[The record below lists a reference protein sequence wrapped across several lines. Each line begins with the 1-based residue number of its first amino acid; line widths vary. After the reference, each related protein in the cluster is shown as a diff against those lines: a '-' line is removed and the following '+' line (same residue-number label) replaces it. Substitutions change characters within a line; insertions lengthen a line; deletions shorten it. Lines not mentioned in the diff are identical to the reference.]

1 MTVAM
6 TKVITYTRKILLLQ
20 ERVRYG
26 DISYETSQLSVIDYL
41 CFIAKASAS
50 NIVQKHKRQNFERIV
65 EINLQLDLMSLKVI
79 SNLNISV
86 ILQLIL

>member
-6 TKVITYTRKILLLQ
+6 TKAITYTRKTLLLQ
-20 ERVRYG
+20 ERIRYG
-26 DISYETSQLSVIDYL
+26 DISYETSQLSVADYL

-50 NIVQKHKRQNFERIV
+50 NIAQKHKRQNFERIV

>member
-6 TKVITYTRKILLLQ
+6 TKAITYTRKILLLQ
-20 ERVRYG
+20 ERLRYG
-26 DISYETSQLSVIDYL
+26 DISYETSQLSAIDYL
-41 CFIAKASAS
+41 CFMAKASAA
-50 NIVQKHKRQNFERIV
+50 IAQKHKRKNFERIV